1 MTAEHEFQTNS
12 TQLPA
17 PPDYVKFLTP
27 SEYDRYVALKALPN
41 KKPGDR
47 NSIAWYE
54 QIGEGRT
61 GRTTPYPPDVL
72 PSES

>member
-1 MTAEHEFQTNS
+1 MTAEHELQTNPIL
-12 TQLPA
+12 LPT
-17 PPDYVKFLTP
+17 PPDCFKFLTP
-27 SEYDRYVALKALPN
+27 SEYDRYVALRALPD
-41 KKPGDR
+41 KKPGDL